1 MEAVFLKVLNMSLSA
16 SVLILVVLLLRL
28 ILRRVPK
35 WIHCLLFAIVGV
47 RLILPFSLK
56 TVLSLIPSA
65 EPIPSNI
72 AVMPKPAVDTGIP
85 VVNEAINPII
95 TERFAPEPF
104 NSVNPL
110 QVVQYAASILWIVGI
125 AGMLVFLLISWLRAK
140 RSVRA
145 AVRDESRA
153 YLCDEVRTPFILGL
167 FRPKIYLPSDITEE
181 TKQCVLLHE
190 RAHIKRGDPW
200 WKLLAFLILSVHWFN
215 PLCWLAYILFCRDIE
230 SACDE
235 SVIWWMPKNDVAAYS
250 QALLD
255 CGRRHRIV
263 SVSPLAFG
271 ETNVKNRVRS
281 VLRYKRPL
289 RWAIIASVVILA
301 IVGVCFLTNPKEKTT
316 DRKWTGDG
324 HWYTFAVYD
333 SSMSTLISSTN
344 MPYDLCST
352 EYRAA
357 NIEGVAIGRLKGANK
372 EYKVYTADPKERV
385 IWFDLEYDY
394 VLYRLTYR
402 RFDCDLPIPE
412 AKNSGFEIGDDW
424 SYRGILSLSGKA
436 EKEMRSLLSDLNTK
450 GEEVQCTRTELTD
463 WDYVYLVSSKIPGL
477 AYRSD
482 TVIALYNGQIV
493 LGIFDD
499 FGAQSINGMIITVG
513 TDSVLYREYDAY
525 LNGTL
530 QNDTETV
537 RYYRSKPIFI
547 SRQGGLTDGTKVYRY
562 LPENWH
568 MWWRWGMFDGSNE
581 TLTGYVYSRLFAPS
595 GVNYLEPVFLCE
607 PNQNILRIYTHD
619 DFDSEDFD
627 SSLILISEDSAL
639 PDPFKEKHRVYL
651 INDTREYDLELS
663 EASSDELRDLY
674 QSEKHGS
681 KSIDKDAEE
690 YGTLILRDVSTYHAL
705 CYAFA
710 DVRIKGEN
718 IWLFRSDTGEA
729 VPVPQNT
736 HAYAELMDIYQNGKL
751 PQGQYFY
758 LH

>member
-16 SVLILVVLLLRL
+16 SALILVVLLLRL

-95 TERFAPEPF
+95 TERLAPEPF
-104 NSVNPL
+104 SSVNPL

-145 AVRDESRA
+145 AVRDEGRTC
-153 YLCDEVRTPFILGL
+153 LCDEVRTPFILGL

-301 IVGVCFLTNPKEKTT
+301 IVGVCFLTNPREKTT

-324 HWYTFAVYD
+324 HWYTFSVTD

-344 MPYDLCST
+344 VTYYRCPDKYTAAT
-352 EYRAA
+352 ED
-357 NIEGVAIGRLKGANK
+357 GVAIGKLKGMNL
-372 EYKVYTADPKERV
+372 EYKVYTLDPEERF
-385 IWFDLEYDY
+385 IWWETDYEVKQSYYRYDIKLQ
-394 VLYRLTYR
+394 VP
-402 RFDCDLPIPE
+402 DQKNCDY
-412 AKNSGFEIGDDW
+412 SIGDA
-424 SYRGILSLSGKA
+424 RGMLSLSNDA
-436 EKEMRSLLSDLNTK
+436 NADLRPLLSALKTG
-450 GEEVQCTRTELTD
+450 GEKVQCKSSELTD
-463 WDYVYLVSSKIPGL
+463 WYYVNLLSREIPNL
-477 AYRSD
+477 AYQSN
-482 TVIALYNGQIV
+482 TVIARYNGQVV
-493 LGIFDD
+493 LGLFNDLYSLDKEGTIL
-499 FGAQSINGMIITVG
+499 SIN
-513 TDSVLYREYDAY
+513 R
-525 LNGTL
+525 
-530 QNDTETV
+530 
-537 RYYRSKPIFI
+537 
-547 SRQGGLTDGTKVYRY
+547 
-562 LPENWH
+562 
-568 MWWRWGMFDGSNE
+568 
-581 TLTGYVYSRLFAPS
+581 
-595 GVNYLEPVFLCE
+595 
-607 PNQNILRIYTHD
+607 
-619 DFDSEDFD
+619 
-627 SSLILISEDSAL
+627 DSAL
-639 PDPFKEKHRVYL
+639 CREYERWISEPEPTKEPLPVFTEIAGGITDGKTKYYDMPPHWYMIPTDDDDTWAWSIGQIEIQDDPEQPSYMEQVWTNTGTKRTIEILDPRYPNYQRILIKEYDNVPDPFKDQWMVYL
-651 INDTREYDLELS
+651 LNDMKSINLKLS
-663 EASSDELRDLY
+663 AAAGAELRDLY
-674 QSEKHGS
+674 QNAQKGS
-681 KSIDKDAEE
+681 MEVQTTIDESAME
-690 YGTLILRDVSTYHAL
+690 YGTLILRNDKLFKAL
-705 CYAFA
+705 CYEFA
-710 DVRIKGEN
+710 GIRISGET
-718 IWLFRSDTGEA
+718 IWLYMPDAGSYGIIPKET
-729 VPVPQNT
+729 T
-736 HAYAELMDIYQNGKL
+736 AYTELIDIYKNNKL
-751 PQGQYFY
+751 PQGVMVFR
-758 LH
+758 

>member
-145 AVRDESRA
+145 AVRDEGRA

-230 SACDE
+230 TACDE
-235 SVIWWMPKNDVAAYS
+235 SVIWWMPKDRIAAYS

-255 CGRRHRIV
+255 CGRAQRIV
-263 SVSPLAFG
+263 SVTPLAFG
-271 ETNVKNRVRS
+271 ETNVKNRVKS

-301 IVGVCFLTNPKEKTT
+301 IVGVCFLTNPREKTT

-357 NIEGVAIGRLKGANK
+357 NIEGGAIVRL
-372 EYKVYTADPKERV
+372 
-385 IWFDLEYDY
+385 
-394 VLYRLTYR
+394 
-402 RFDCDLPIPE
+402 
-412 AKNSGFEIGDDW
+412 
-424 SYRGILSLSGKA
+424 
-436 EKEMRSLLSDLNTK
+436 
-450 GEEVQCTRTELTD
+450 
-463 WDYVYLVSSKIPGL
+463 
-477 AYRSD
+477 
-482 TVIALYNGQIV
+482 
-493 LGIFDD
+493 
-499 FGAQSINGMIITVG
+499 
-513 TDSVLYREYDAY
+513 
-525 LNGTL
+525 
-530 QNDTETV
+530 
-537 RYYRSKPIFI
+537 
-547 SRQGGLTDGTKVYRY
+547 
-562 LPENWH
+562 
-568 MWWRWGMFDGSNE
+568 
-581 TLTGYVYSRLFAPS
+581 
-595 GVNYLEPVFLCE
+595 
-607 PNQNILRIYTHD
+607 
-619 DFDSEDFD
+619 
-627 SSLILISEDSAL
+627 
-639 PDPFKEKHRVYL
+639 
-651 INDTREYDLELS
+651 
-663 EASSDELRDLY
+663 
-674 QSEKHGS
+674 
-681 KSIDKDAEE
+681 
-690 YGTLILRDVSTYHAL
+690 
-705 CYAFA
+705 
-710 DVRIKGEN
+710 
-718 IWLFRSDTGEA
+718 
-729 VPVPQNT
+729 
-736 HAYAELMDIYQNGKL
+736 
-751 PQGQYFY
+751 
-758 LH
+758 

>member
-28 ILRRVPK
+28 ILRSVPK
-35 WIHCLLFAIVGV
+35 WVHCLLFAIAGL

-72 AVMPKPAVDTGIP
+72 AVMPEPAVNTGIP
-85 VVNEAINPII
+85 VVNETINPII

-110 QVVQYAASILWIVGI
+110 QVVQYVASILWIVGI
-125 AGMLVFLLISWLRAK
+125 AGMLAFLLISYLRAK
-140 RSVRA
+140 RSVRT
-145 AVRDESRA
+145 AVRDEGGI

-167 FRPKIYLPSDITEE
+167 FRPKIYLPSDLSAE
-181 TKQCVLLHE
+181 TQKSVLLHE
-190 RAHIKRGDPW
+190 RAHIKRGDQW

-215 PLCWLAYILFCRDIE
+215 PLCWLAYILFCRDVE

-235 SVIWWMPKNDVAAYS
+235 SVIWWMTKDHVAAYS
-250 QALLD
+250 QALLE
-255 CGRRHRIV
+255 CSRPHRIV

-271 ETNVKNRVRS
+271 ETNVKNRVKS

-301 IVGVCFLTNPKEKTT
+301 IVGICFLTNPKDQSSET
-316 DRKWTGDG
+316 KWAGDG
-324 HWYTFAVYD
+324 HWYTFSVVD

-344 MPYDLCST
+344 RVYYLCPT

-357 NIEGVAIGRLKGANK
+357 NCESVAIGKLSGTNK

-385 IWFDLEYDY
+385 IWFDWEYDHI
-394 VLYRLTYR
+394 LFKMTYR
-402 RFDCDLPIPE
+402 RFDCELPVPDVN
-412 AKNSGFEIGDDW
+412 NSGFEIGDNW
-424 SYRGILSLSGKA
+424 SLRGILTLSNKA
-436 EKEMRSLLSDLNTK
+436 EKEMRSLLSALKTK
-450 GEEVQCTRTELTD
+450 GETVRCTSAELTD
-463 WDYVYLVSSKIPGL
+463 RDPIYLVSNKIPGL
-477 AYRSD
+477 AYESD
-482 TVIALYNGQIV
+482 AVIALYNGQIV
-493 LGIFDD
+493 VGQFNDLY
-499 FGAQSINGMIITVG
+499 AQSMEGSVIRLDK
-513 TDSVLYREYDAY
+513 DSVLYREYDAY
-525 LNGTL
+525 LNGTA
-530 QNDTETV
+530 QNDTGTV
-537 RYYRSKPIFI
+537 QYYQSKPIFI
-547 SRQGGLTDGTKVYRY
+547 SIKGGLTDGTTKYYY
-562 LPENWH
+562 LPEHWY
-568 MWWRWGMFDGSNE
+568 MWYRYGLFDGNNE
-581 TLTGYVYSRLFAPS
+581 KFIGYVYSRLFTPL
-595 GVNYLEPVFLCE
+595 GQNYLEPVFICE
-607 PNQNILRIYTHD
+607 PNENILQIYTHD
-619 DFDSEDFD
+619 DSD
-627 SSLILISEDSAL
+627 SSLILISENSTL

-718 IWLFRSDTGEA
+718 LWLIMSDTGEA

>member
-301 IVGVCFLTNPKEKTT
+301 TVGVCFLTNPKEKTT

-385 IWFDLEYDY
+385 IWFDLDYDHF
-394 VLYRLTYR
+394 VYRLIYR

-412 AKNSGFEIGDDW
+412 AKNSGFEIGDSM
-424 SYRGILSLSGKA
+424 SYRGILSLSDNA
-436 EKEMRSLLSDLNTK
+436 EKEMRLLLSALNTK
-450 GEEVQCTRTELTD
+450 GEKVQCTRTELTD

-493 LGIFDD
+493 LGLFDD
-499 FGAQSINGMIITVG
+499 FGAQSISGTIITVD

-537 RYYRSKPIFI
+537 QYYRSKPIFI
-547 SRQGGLTDGTKVYRY
+547 PWQYGLTDGTNKYCY
-562 LPENWH
+562 LPENWN
-568 MWWRWGMFDGSNE
+568 MWYSQGLFDGSDE
-581 TLTGYVYSRLFAPS
+581 TFVGYVNSRLFAPS
-595 GVNYLEPVFLCE
+595 GQIYYEPVFLCE
-607 PNQNILRIYTHD
+607 LNQNILRIYTHD
-619 DFDSEDFD
+619 DFDS
-627 SSLILISEDSAL
+627 SLILISENSTL

-736 HAYAELMDIYQNGKL
+736 RAYAELMDIYQNGKL

-758 LH
+758 MH